1 MLRTTLALVLLT
13 PSLLTS
19 AAYAGNNEVS
29 LTETR
34 RALHTDSA
42 NAVTDDGMVNGTL
55 GYARRIDM
63 AIVPN
68 LTLWATGH
76 FGWGGTDGE
85 MFQTMTTDVST
96 IWFSAGGRARYQ
108 LHRLVHATARLDV
121 GTTRASLTLEDE
133 MGHSAS
139 DAGWGPMS
147 QIGAGLDLYA
157 VNKPNF
163 SFGLRL
169 ELGYVAM
176 GNIDMTAKPDS
187 QSDDT
192 LQLQMTA
199 AGLGG
204 LNLSGSTF
212 SASVV
217 SQF

>member
-1 MLRTTLALVLLT
+1 MLRTTLALLLV
-13 PSLLTS
+13 PSL
-19 AAYAGNNEVS
+19 AYAGNNEVS
-29 LTETR
+29 LTETA

-42 NAVTDDGMVNGTL
+42 NAVTEDNMVNGTL
-55 GYARRIDM
+55 GYARHFDIPILPD
-63 AIVPN
+63 
-68 LTLWATGH
+68 LTLWGTAS
-76 FGWGGTDGE
+76 FGWGGTDGQ

-108 LHRLVHATARLDV
+108 LHRLVYATARLDV
-121 GTTRASLTLEDE
+121 GTTRASLTLADE
-133 MGHSAS
+133 EGHSAS

-147 QIGAGLDLYA
+147 QVGAGLDLYA
-157 VNKPNF
+157 INKPNF

-187 QSDDT
+187 ESNDT